1 MIRPSSLGLAEKCS
15 HFVDLAEKYPETSEA
30 AERGNV
36 VDEEISAAL
45 SGKAPPSDADAIA
58 CTNLFGGEIL
68 PPNNAAVSLHE
79 KVILYDPDTGETLT
93 EGTPDVQILY
103 GRLVIT
109 VDWKKRE
116 QYYSGYLSDPDD
128 NLQLHSYSLAKAFA
142 AGATSYQNIIVI
154 FGDGKAEAV
163 EGRVFVIHEWN
174 PILDRIRKVQAKERT
189 PSPGA
194 HCANCWQR
202 WVCGSYRERAKL
214 GLTLLGDGTI
224 SGPLSDEQA
233 ALLVE
238 RATAV
243 KQAAE
248 LALDLAKA
256 HQRGG
261 GHIVK
266 DGKQYV
272 PTVCQGRETGNVEML
287 RADGLTK
294 YIKKG
299 ASFDRWG
306 WRRISVHGKVR
317 P

>member
-1 MIRPSSLGLAEKCS
+1 MIRPSSLGLGEKCT
-15 HFVDLAEKYPETSEA
+15 HFVDLAEQFPETSEN

-36 VDEEISAAL
+36 VDEQVSAEIASQRQTFAT
-45 SGKAPPSDADAIA
+45 DADAMA
-58 CTNLFGGEIL
+58 CADLFHTKIDIVQGRCEL
-68 PPNNAAVSLHE
+68 STHE
-79 KVILYDPDTGETLT
+79 KLSLFDPDTGDLLT
-93 EGTPDVQILY
+93 EGTPDVQVY
-103 GRLVIT
+103 ACDAHLVKT

-116 QYYSGYLSDPDD
+116 QYYSGYLSDPDE
-128 NLQLHSYSLAKAFA
+128 NLQLHAYSLAKAFA
-142 AGATSYQNIIVI
+142 VGATGYQNIIVL
-154 FGDGKAEAV
+154 FGDGKAEAI
-163 EGRVFVIHEWN
+163 EGKVFQIHEWN
-174 PILDRIRKVQAKERT
+174 PILDRIRKVQAKPRT
-189 PSPGA
+189 PAPGA

-214 GLTLLGDGTI
+214 GLTLLGDNAVA
-224 SGPLSDEQA
+224 GPLSDEQA

-261 GHIVK
+261 GKIVK
-266 DGKQYV
+266 DGKRYV
-272 PTVCQGRETGNVEML
+272 PTVCQGRETGNVDML

-299 ASFDRWG
+299 ASYDRWT
-306 WRRISVHGKVR
+306 WRKVK